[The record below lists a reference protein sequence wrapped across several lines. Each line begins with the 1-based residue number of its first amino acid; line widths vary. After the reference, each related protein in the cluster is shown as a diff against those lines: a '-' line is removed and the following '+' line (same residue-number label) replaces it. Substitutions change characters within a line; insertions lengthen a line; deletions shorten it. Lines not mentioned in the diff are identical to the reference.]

1 MKEIV
6 IIQRIF
12 PEYRKPIFDAIHR
25 EVDFTLL
32 HSKNTSG
39 IKQTSAPYSIQIKQ
53 WQYGK
58 GDTRLFFRVFGFIR
72 RNKPK
77 IIIHELAVG
86 ILSLPLVVLARKIF
100 GYKFILWGH
109 TYNRKKGFDPQ
120 KSLSD
125 KYRLWLQKKA
135 DAIITYS
142 MGEKEE
148 LVKNNINGNKI
159 FPGLNTLDTNK
170 FLPIRDSF
178 RKIGKE
184 NIKQKL
190 GFTHQFN
197 LIFIGRLY
205 EDKWPQVAIEVLDLL
220 FKKNFLSVGLHFVGS
235 GTMEKSLVDYANK
248 NGLQHNVFFHKE
260 IFDEYK
266 SGELLFASDIM
277 IMPGCVGLSVNH
289 AFCFDCPVIT
299 FESNNNIPAHGPE
312 IEYIIH
318 GKTGFIAKNRSVEE
332 MAGIIYNYLSDAP
345 LQDEVKINIR
355 NMIEKTCPIE
365 KLTGAFVDAIYYA
378 NKNKKLNGL

>member
-1 MKEIV
+1 VKEII

-25 EVDFTLL
+25 QIDFTLL
-32 HSKNTSG
+32 HSKNNSG
-39 IKQTSAPYSIQIKQ
+39 IKQTSAPYSVQIKQ

-58 GDTRLFFRVFGFIR
+58 GDTRLFFRVFGYIK

-125 KYRLWLQKKA
+125 KYRLWLQGKA

-142 MGEKEE
+142 VGEKEE
-148 LVKNNINGNKI
+148 LVRNKINSNKI
-159 FPGLNTLDTNK
+159 FPALNTLDTNK
-170 FLPIRDSF
+170 FLPIRDNF
-178 RKIGKE
+178 EKTGKE
-184 NIKQKL
+184 NVKQKL

-205 EDKWPQVAIEVLDLL
+205 EDKWPQVAIEVLNMLS
-220 FKKNFLSVGLHFVGS
+220 KKNSLSVALHFVGS
-235 GTMEKSLVDYANK
+235 GTMESSLVEYANK
-248 NGLQHNVFFHKE
+248 NGLEDHVFFHKE

-299 FESNNNIPAHGPE
+299 FESENNIPAHGPE

-318 GKTGFIAKNRSVEE
+318 GKTGFIAKNRSVAD
-332 MAGIIYNYLSDAP
+332 MAGIVYNYLSDAP
-345 LQDEVKINIR
+345 LQEEIKVNIR

-378 NKNKKLNGL
+378 NKN